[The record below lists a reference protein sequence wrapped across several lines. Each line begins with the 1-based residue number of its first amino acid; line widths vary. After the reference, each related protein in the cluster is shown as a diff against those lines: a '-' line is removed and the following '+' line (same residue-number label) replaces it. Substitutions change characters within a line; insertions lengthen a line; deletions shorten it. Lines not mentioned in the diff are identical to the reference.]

1 MRLTSIQIMRGL
13 AALLVTFYHVRA
25 IETLAI
31 GDSGLILS
39 ATGAPESG
47 LIGGLWG
54 NGFVGVDLFFVIS
67 GFIMVYVTRDLVQG
81 WRSVASF
88 LFARVSRIY
97 PLWWLFA
104 SIMALYF
111 LYAYGVP
118 VDAAQ
123 AAKSG
128 QSNLEHL
135 LKSYLLV
142 PQSVFPVLGVGWTL
156 VHEMYFYFVF
166 AAALA
171 LPRRWLPYFL
181 AVWGACVIAG
191 SLGGLSGPFAIDY
204 PALIF
209 YPMTIEFV
217 LGAFAG
223 LLVASGRIWK
233 PAILIVIA
241 AIWLAAVMQLV
252 PTPEGHGAAWTDF
265 ILQWG
270 RVLIYGVPSA
280 LIIYALAGL
289 EVQNR
294 LRVLFPAFAAAI
306 GFVLGAVI
314 AGAVAGVLLQLI
326 AGLTSA
332 GLAGGLTV
340 YLVRS
345 ETRYFDRIE
354 SALATIGDWS
364 YSIYL
369 CHMLVLSALRRL
381 FPWLAEFAESRMG
394 LPAGTLDVLR
404 LGVPGI
410 WDNLVFLI
418 VAIAATLAISCLA
431 YQGFERPLTRQ
442 FGRLRRS
449 IFKPS

>member
-1 MRLTSIQIMRGL
+1 MRLASIQIMRGL
-13 AALLVTFYHVRA
+13 AALLVTLYHVRA
-25 IETLAI
+25 LETLAI
-31 GDSGLILS
+31 ADSGMVLS
-39 ATGAPESG
+39 ATGAPEPG
-47 LIGGLWG
+47 LMSGLWG
-54 NGFVGVDLFFVIS
+54 NGFIGVDLFFVIS
-67 GFIMVYVTRDLVQG
+67 GFIMVYVTRDLAQG
-81 WRSVASF
+81 WRPVASF
-88 LFARVSRIY
+88 LFARASRIY

-104 SIMALYF
+104 SVMVLYF

-171 LPRRWLPYFL
+171 LPRRWLPYVL
-181 AVWGACVIAG
+181 LVWGVCVVAG
-191 SLGGLSGPFAIDY
+191 SLGGLSGPFAINY

-209 YPMTIEFV
+209 YPMTVEFI

-233 PAILIVIA
+233 PAILLILGAV
-241 AIWLAAVMQLV
+241 WLAAVMQLV

-280 LIIYALAGL
+280 LIIYAVAGL

-294 LRVLFPAFAAAI
+294 LRVLFPAFAAAL
-306 GFVLGAVI
+306 GFVLGAVLI
-314 AGAVAGVLLQLI
+314 GGGAALGWQI
-326 AGLTSA
+326 FA
-332 GLAGGLTV
+332 GLAGAVLFGGGITYFNREDRV
-340 YLVRS
+340 WMKRS
-345 ETRYFDRIE
+345 EDV
-354 SALATIGDWS
+354 LVVIGDWS

-381 FPWLAEFAESRMG
+381 FPMFAEFGESRMG
-394 LPAGTLDVLR
+394 LPAGTLDILR
-404 LGVPGI
+404 LGSAGI

-418 VAIAATLAISCLA
+418 VAIVATLAISGLA
-431 YQGFERPLTRQ
+431 YRGFERPLTRR

-449 IFKPS
+449 IFKPA

>member
-1 MRLTSIQIMRGL
+1 MRLASIQIMRGL
-13 AALLVTFYHVRA
+13 AALLVTLYHVRA
-25 IETLAI
+25 LETLAI
-31 GDSGLILS
+31 ADSGLVLTT
-39 ATGAPESG
+39 TGLPEPG
-47 LIGGLWG
+47 LMSGLWG
-54 NGFVGVDLFFVIS
+54 NGFIGVDLFFVIS
-67 GFIMVYVTRDLVQG
+67 GFIMVYVTRDLAQG
-81 WRSVASF
+81 WRPVASF
-88 LFARVSRIY
+88 LFARASRIY

-111 LYAYGVP
+111 LYAYGAP

-123 AAKSG
+123 AASSG

-171 LPRRWLPYFL
+171 LPRRWLPYVL
-181 AVWGACVIAG
+181 AVWGACVVAG

-233 PAILIVIA
+233 PATLIIIGAV
-241 AIWLAAVMQLV
+241 WLAAVMQLV
-252 PTPEGHGAAWTDF
+252 PTPEGHGAEWTDF

-280 LIIYALAGL
+280 LIIYAVAGL
-289 EVQNR
+289 EVENR
-294 LRVLFPAFAAAI
+294 MRVLFPAFAAAF
-306 GFVLGAVI
+306 GFVLGAVLVGDG
-314 AGAVAGVLLQLI
+314 AARVWPVLAGLVGAVLF
-326 AGLTSA
+326 
-332 GLAGGLTV
+332 GGAIT
-340 YLVRS
+340 YFSREGGAWMKRS
-345 ETRYFDRIE
+345 EDV
-354 SALATIGDWS
+354 LVTIGDWS

-369 CHMLVLSALRRL
+369 CHMLVLSALRRVL
-381 FPWLAEFAESRMG
+381 PSAANFGEARLG
-394 LPAGTLDVLR
+394 LPESAMDVLR
-404 LGVPGI
+404 LGSAGL
-410 WDNLVFLI
+410 WDNLLFLVVS
-418 VAIAATLAISCLA
+418 VAVTLAVSWA
-431 YQGFERPLTRQ
+431 SYRFFERPLTR
-442 FGRLRRS
+442 RLGMFRRR
-449 IFKPS
+449 ITA